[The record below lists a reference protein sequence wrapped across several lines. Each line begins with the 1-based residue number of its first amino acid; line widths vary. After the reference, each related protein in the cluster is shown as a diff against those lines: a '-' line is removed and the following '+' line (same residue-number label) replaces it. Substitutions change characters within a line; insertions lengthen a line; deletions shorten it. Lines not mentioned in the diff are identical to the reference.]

1 MSSSITVLS
10 YKLLLTI
17 EHLEYTFIHHNILPQ
32 PHLQL
37 QSLLHVLQGLN
48 VSVEDEGPVAH
59 SRDLAFLV
67 LDTFRLA
74 FLVLDIF
81 RLAFLVLDTFRDVG
95 FKPHI
100 F

>member
-37 QSLLHVLQGLN
+37 QILLHVLQGLH
-48 VSVEDEGPVAH
+48 VSVQDEGCVAH
-59 SRDLAFLV
+59 SRDLAFH
-67 LDTFRLA
+67 
-74 FLVLDIF
+74 VLDI
-81 RLAFLVLDTFRDVG
+81 FRDVG